1 MTPSSRI
8 TVALLAAICS
18 IAGAATATQ
27 DQQRPRVRVLTVASG
42 SVVQTIEAAGAL
54 KPWRDVTVASQ
65 TAGTVTAVLCH
76 MGQWVQQGDVLVVL
90 DDELARIAVQEA
102 TAAVKR
108 AEAQL
113 GQSATDLERAEK
125 LLETDDISEAELEAL
140 TLRKH
145 EASAGL
151 AAARAMLQRA
161 ERTLR
166 DTKIRAPFGGSVA
179 RRVVEIGSWLNPG
192 QPIGRIVDLARMK
205 AEFGIPQQRTPE
217 VALGMPARLNVD
229 LYPGVTFSAKVIR
242 VGVVAD
248 PASGQFSLEVS
259 VPQSETHPLRPGMAV
274 RLELET
280 DAKNDAVLVP
290 KAAII
295 DRGGETYVLVVDRS
309 RRAHLR
315 PVKAGSSSG
324 DTRQV
329 IDGSLRAG
337 DIVITTGKER
347 VADGDQVQVEGTSH
361 R

>member
-1 MTPSSRI
+1 MMRSSWI
-8 TVALLAAICS
+8 HVVMLAAICG
-18 IAGAATATQ
+18 IAGPGTAAQ
-27 DQQRPRVRVLTVASG
+27 DQQRPRVRTSTVASG
-42 SVVQTIEAAGAL
+42 SVVQTIDAAGAL

-65 TAGTVTAVLCH
+65 VAGTVTAVLCH
-76 MGQWVQQGDVLVVL
+76 MGQWVQKGDVLVEL
-90 DDELARIAVQEA
+90 DDELARIAVREA
-102 TAAVKR
+102 TAGVER

-113 GQSATDLERAEK
+113 SQSTTDLGRAEK

-151 AAARAMLQRA
+151 AAARAMMERA
-161 ERTLR
+161 QRTLR
-166 DTKIRAPFGGSVA
+166 DTRIRAPFGGSVA
-179 RRVVEIGSWLNPG
+179 QRVVEVGSWLTPG
-192 QPIGRIVDLARMK
+192 QPVGRIVDLARMK

-217 VALGMPARLNVD
+217 VSLGMPARLSVD
-229 LYPGVTFSAKVIR
+229 LYPGVTFSAKVIL

-295 DRGGETYVLVVDRS
+295 DRGGDTYVLVLDRS
-309 RRAHLR
+309 RHAHLR
-315 PVKAGSSSG
+315 PVKVGASSG

-337 DIVITTGKER
+337 DVVITSGKEG
-347 VADGDQVQVEGTSH
+347 VADGDQVEVEGTSH